1 MKKTIEP
8 KERRNLSSREF
19 TKLFIKNFLLNSI
32 FVGIVLYVV
41 YEVVKEILPTTVTT
55 SLSFVLIFAGMVKI
69 YLSAIKDSFY
79 EGKIYQADINKIAK
93 NIVFIFVII
102 FLINVVRDYISY
114 VRGFKVAQVLSMEKD
129 LNRNLI
135 INTIVNV
142 VMYTIIAISCRIKFL
157 KECEN
162 QENVI

>member
-1 MKKTIEP
+1 MSYA
-8 KERRNLSSREF
+8 RG
-19 TKLFIKNFLLNSI
+19 IK
-32 FVGIVLYVV
+32 
-41 YEVVKEILPTTVTT
+41 
-55 SLSFVLIFAGMVKI
+55 FAQALGM
-69 YLSAIKDSFY
+69 
-79 EGKIYQADINKIAK
+79 EDI
-93 NIVFIFVII
+93 
-102 FLINVVRDYISY
+102 
-114 VRGFKVAQVLSMEKD
+114 

>member
-1 MKKTIEP
+1 MKKTKEP
-8 KERRNLSSREF
+8 IVRKELTSKEF

-32 FVGIVLYVV
+32 FVGILIYII
-41 YEVVKEILPTTVTT
+41 YELGKGFLPNTATTILG
-55 SLSFVLIFAGMVKI
+55 FALIFVGIIKI
-69 YLSAIKDSFY
+69 YISAIKDTFY
-79 EGKIYQADINKIAK
+79 QGKIYQADINKIAK
-93 NIVFIFVII
+93 NIILIFVVIL
-102 FLINVVRDYISY
+102 LINVVGDYMSY
-114 VRGFKVAQVLSMEKD
+114 ARGIKFAQALGMED
-129 LNRNLI
+129 ILNRNLI